1 MARPKKKVAIQG
13 AVDTPDL
20 RIYKEVKKVKQQL
33 SVYERLKQFFNQFNT
48 F

>member
-1 MARPKKKVAIQG
+1 MARPKKKVTIPG

-20 RIYKEVKKVKQQL
+20 RVYKEVKKVKQQL